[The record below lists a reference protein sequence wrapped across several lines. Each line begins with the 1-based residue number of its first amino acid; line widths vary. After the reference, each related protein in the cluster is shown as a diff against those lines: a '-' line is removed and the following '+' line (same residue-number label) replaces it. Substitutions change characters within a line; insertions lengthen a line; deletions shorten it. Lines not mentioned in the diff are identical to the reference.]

1 MKECACEESM
11 AKHMLTKVS
20 VVTSV
25 CLVYNFINSF
35 IILNIGLAIL
45 RYLLLLA
52 TLNRKVLRD

>member
-11 AKHMLTKVS
+11 GKHMLTKIS
-20 VVTSV
+20 IVTSV

-45 RYLLLLA
+45 
-52 TLNRKVLRD
+52 